1 MLLGA
6 ELPERVLTWSRSI
19 FRLLAEAEGAV
30 HGIAP
35 EQVQFHEV
43 GAIDAIVDVV
53 GTCLGLDWLGID
65 RIVFSPLPT
74 GGGTVWAA
82 HGRLPVPV
90 PAVLQLLAMGS
101 VPVYANGIDRE
112 LVTPTGAA
120 IAVGLAD
127 AFGPPPAMTIKQ
139 VGLGAGTIALPLP
152 NMVRLWVGK
161 LGQQSTGGDRR
172 SMADRPAD
180 PAPPS
185 PTHAPPEPIAP
196 EPIAPEPIAP
206 ECPPSSQV
214 PSSATSL
221 HPEPI
226 APLTSDG
233 EELETIVVL
242 ETQIDDCSPQAVAYA
257 IERLLRVGA
266 LDAFAQP
273 ATMKKSRPGT
283 VMTAI
288 CTLDRLAIC
297 EEVLFQETTTI
308 GIRRSFQQRRALPR
322 QLETV
327 QTAYGPVRVKV
338 AWRDAT
344 RQTIQ
349 NIHPEF
355 EDVAS
360 LARDQSI
367 SWLDVHRA
375 ALIAWE
381 RATESVSRLQT

>member
-53 GTCLGLDWLGID
+53 GTCLGLDWLGVD

-90 PAVLQLLAMGS
+90 PAVLQLLATGS

-127 AFGPPPAMTIKQ
+127 AFGPPPAMTIEQ

-172 SMADRPAD
+172 SVADRPTE

-185 PTHAPPEPIAP
+185 PTHAPPEPIATP
-196 EPIAPEPIAP
+196 PV
-206 ECPPSSQV
+206 PSSQV
-214 PSSATSL
+214 PSAAAPL

-233 EELETIVVL
+233 DGLETIVVL

-273 ATMKKSRPGT
+273 ATMKKSRPGIA
-283 VMTAI
+283 MTAI

-381 RATESVSRLQT
+381 RATEAVSRLQT